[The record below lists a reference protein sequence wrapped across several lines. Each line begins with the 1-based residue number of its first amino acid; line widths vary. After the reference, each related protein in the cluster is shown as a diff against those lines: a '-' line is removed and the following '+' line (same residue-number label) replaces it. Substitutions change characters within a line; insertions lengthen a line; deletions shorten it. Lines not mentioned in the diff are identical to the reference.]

1 MIPSGKPGFSSTN
14 FCFTAERGKNFFH
27 YLKRFNLSKEPD
39 LLILFPNNHYYYEEI
54 DLRNIRTLINLKKLN
69 LIKDL
74 DKFLHTL
81 IHILPPNV
89 NFIGCFSDSKPFKWN
104 GFLSELSTRLT
115 NIMDSKTDHNI
126 DKKDVSGL
134 LEKSGFK
141 VVDMTEINGLTFFY
155 SQNVRQP
162 IEIKA

>member
-1 MIPSGKPGFSSTN
+1 
-14 FCFTAERGKNFFH
+14 
-27 YLKRFNLSKEPD
+27 
-39 LLILFPNNHYYYEEI
+39 
-54 DLRNIRTLINLKKLN
+54 
-69 LIKDL
+69 
-74 DKFLHTL
+74 
-81 IHILPPNV
+81 
-89 NFIGCFSDSKPFKWN
+89 
-104 GFLSELSTRLT
+104 
-115 NIMDSKTDHNI
+115 MDSKTDHNI

>member
-1 MIPSGKPGFSSTN
+1 M
-14 FCFTAERGKNFFH
+14 
-27 YLKRFNLSKEPD
+27 
-39 LLILFPNNHYYYEEI
+39 
-54 DLRNIRTLINLKKLN
+54 
-69 LIKDL
+69 
-74 DKFLHTL
+74 HTVSC
-81 IHILPPNV
+81 ILPESV
-89 NFIGCFSDSKPFKWN
+89 NFIGCFSDSKPFKWD